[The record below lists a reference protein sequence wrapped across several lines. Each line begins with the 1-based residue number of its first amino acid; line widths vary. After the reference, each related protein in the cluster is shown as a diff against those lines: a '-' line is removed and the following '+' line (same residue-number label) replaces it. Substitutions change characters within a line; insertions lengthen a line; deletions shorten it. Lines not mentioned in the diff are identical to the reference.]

1 MRKVA
6 SALVLALMLFPLAVP
21 LLDAYIAQS
30 QGVPVVVY
38 NRAISPGSE
47 LAFYVDRQLGQLF
60 ASPVLH
66 FFLSRNAT
74 PQVEPADELIASINV
89 VGARYVVGTLLVPA
103 TVTLPEGSV
112 YLKVSNSNQVGSS
125 AVVSANFTILVKDAA
140 RLSRALRLT
149 ENVTVNPA
157 DIEDLAFFNLTS
169 HGFGDF
175 RPYNRT
181 KFIINMTALGVPG
194 SGRLNV
200 AAGEMNINIT
210 LSSFL
215 PCPAQPV
222 LVVSNVTTASPQ
234 LSSNFLYAVR
244 FRVSPDGRIANFT
257 GRIGNFSLACP
268 ASTGNI
274 GGITVGF
281 QRFNLGL
288 VVTNG
293 SVTINAGSGETI
305 AEVKRNNVVVRPPGT
320 SLSFRK
326 LVISLELPNRVSIY
340 PTTRFSFANRDPNEF
355 ELGTARIT
363 PGDNLIVDV
372 RNFRRGG
379 LLVLSIYVRE
389 GALFAPLTSVRTDAK
404 TTDNGS
410 ASVTVSIPAA
420 PFGGREAVVTANL
433 TVAGDRFAVP
443 AFRLAQRVLPAAQFF
458 AFNNNGTRVP
468 TNFTS
473 LMLVP
478 GEIFVVRGVGY
489 NRPANVTVDL
499 MNGTIRI
506 VPIRLAF
513 RSFDNGSF
521 VGVYQIPSALRL
533 YQNNVLRLRV
543 YVDSPVGFNNHNM
556 TGTTNYGAARVF
568 IEPRAGDLSL
578 TSKAPVANLS
588 LGAIKFPFEAAW
600 EVESS
605 RVFNLLVYGFSP
617 GALRFNVSL
626 LPSNILLLSNVPRN
640 GTGSLELRNIRVP
653 TVPSGNYR
661 IQVNSTNVLS
671 AVSNATGPLT
681 VRPTAAARDPA
692 DLALRKEVFLPVAMN
707 LTVRGVAFAANQAVK
722 YDIPAVGITD
732 RELQRGPSAAPVGV
746 STDTRGVFE
755 GWINLP
761 VLDLPP
767 GTYIIRLRAG
777 TSTANITVRIGTV
790 PSFRIDVVAESSP
803 IAEVPA
809 SIWVIGFYG
818 GSLAQLRQ
826 ISSIAASAY
835 LRVGAVTQLANL
847 IVSPALGTA
856 PSSPAV
862 YFASF
867 DPIAVFGADA
877 KGRAVVVMVEA
888 RARFVPGAPEDA
900 AVNVASIFV
909 PARSLSEELRLAL
922 RANLSAIESLI
933 SSLSAQLSVVRSQI
947 AANLSALRGDLSAFS
962 AGVRANLTA
971 IRGLLVTVNDKADAQ
986 IAALIT
992 ANDRISAVVSSLS
1005 RMNATVVS
1013 GFAAVRTDI
1022 AGLAAL
1028 MRAMNASLRDL
1039 VVSESGAVRAAIVA
1053 GRDAIIG
1060 VVRAN
1065 ASALAALIRAV
1076 DSRVESSARSLS
1088 DALAAFRSE
1097 ATSRMDSI
1105 LSEVGRART
1114 DIAAVGAGVTT
1125 VQSVLAEVRTTLST
1139 VNDRVVGI
1147 RSVVDSVNAAM
1158 AGVATKSDLAG
1169 ARDAVNSRVAAAES
1183 SLNSRVA
1190 AVESAVREARS
1201 ALESQI
1207 QSSQDSLSVNARNWG
1222 IINAVLVVIAI
1233 ALLAYSIFVARKP

>member
-30 QGVPVVVY
+30 QAVPVAVY
-38 NRAISPGSE
+38 NRAIFPGSE
-47 LAFYVDRQLGQLF
+47 LAFYVDRVLGQLF
-60 ASPVLH
+60 SSPMLH
-66 FFLSRNAT
+66 FFLSSNAD
-74 PQVEPADELIASINV
+74 PQVGTADELIASINV
-89 VGARYVVGTLLVPA
+89 GAARYVVGTLLVPA
-103 TVTLPEGSV
+103 TVTLSEGSV
-112 YLKVSNSNQVGSS
+112 FLKVSNSNQVGSP
-125 AVVSANFTILVKDAA
+125 AVVSANSTILVKDAA

-157 DIEDLAFFNLTS
+157 DIRDLAFFNLTS

-234 LSSNFLYAVR
+234 LSSNFLDAVR

-268 ASTGNI
+268 ASTRDI
-274 GGITVGF
+274 GGIIVGF

-293 SVTINAGSGETI
+293 SVTINAGPEEII
-305 AEVKRNNVVVRPPGT
+305 AEVKRNVVVRPSET
-320 SLSFRK
+320 SLRFRK
-326 LVISLELPNRVSIY
+326 LVINFELPDRVSIY

-389 GALFAPLTSVRTDAK
+389 GALFVPLTSVRTDAR

-443 AFRLAQRVLPAAQFF
+443 AFRPAQRVLPAAQFF
-458 AFNNNGTRVP
+458 AFNNDGTRVP

-473 LMLVP
+473 LLLVP

-489 NRPANVTVDL
+489 NRPADVIVDL
-499 MNGTIRI
+499 LNGTTRI

-533 YQNNVLRLRV
+533 YQGNVLRLRV

-556 TGTTNYGAARVF
+556 TGRTNYDAARVF
-568 IEPRAGDLSL
+568 IEPRVGDLSL
-578 TSKAPVANLS
+578 TSKAPVASLS
-588 LGAIKFPFEAAW
+588 LGAIRFPFEAVW

-626 LPSNILLLSNVPRN
+626 LPSNISLLSNVPRN

-653 TVPSGNYR
+653 TVPSGNYQ
-661 IQVNSTNVLS
+661 IQVSSTNVS
-671 AVSNATGPLT
+671 PAVSSATGPLM

-692 DLALRKEVFLPVAMN
+692 DLAFRKEVFLPVAMN

-722 YDIPAVGITD
+722 YDIPGAGIRD

-746 STDTRGVFE
+746 STDTRGFFE

-826 ISSIAASAY
+826 ISSVAASAY
-835 LRVGAVTQLANL
+835 LRVGAVTRLANL
-847 IVSPALGTA
+847 TVSPALGTA

-888 RARFVPGAPEDA
+888 RARFLPGAPEDA